1 MTMSSQDKFEY
12 WLDAAQYDLR
22 TAEAMLAGG
31 RWLYVIFMC
40 QQAIEKL
47 AKGLYTLYLNDD
59 TPRIHNIRAIF
70 EYFEDRLPASIS
82 EENLVLFDTL
92 SGHYLNNRYPDF
104 KHKLSSQ
111 ADETKAAT
119 TYAKTKEAFAWLLTL
134 KP

>member
-1 MTMSSQDKFEY
+1 MAMSLQEKFEY
-12 WLDAAQYDLR
+12 WLDAAQYDLH
-22 TAEAMLAGG
+22 TAEAMLASG

-47 AKGLYTLYLNDD
+47 AKGLYTLYIDDD

-70 EYFEDRLPASIS
+70 EFFEDRLPIRIS
-82 EENLVLFDTL
+82 EENLAFFDAL

-104 KHKLSSQ
+104 KRKLNSQ
-111 ADETKAAT
+111 ADEAKAAAT
-119 TYAKTKEAFAWLLTL
+119 CSKTQEAFAWLLTL